1 MPPVPYHLHAFPSS
15 LGIPTAG
22 TLIVRQVDLMRAAAT
37 IGVTPFGR
45 SAHRYPASIDLLW
58 RAAMAQANLQERHTH
73 WERSD
78 SYCRMNPTEKGAVS
92 YFLGQVQAKLAAE
105 QIFGIATF
113 AHFES
118 YLEAIGQRSNQSR
131 PDFIGFNNRGNT
143 FVTVEAKGR
152 FGKHPADRYV
162 QAAKKQAQT
171 VSSSRSSGTDHVY
184 AQVAH
189 FESGVWTADLH
200 DPPSV
205 RQTNGPDPSA
215 VTFAHYWPT
224 VAAINERRRLLETSL
239 DLSDA
244 QELEGTRSALFPEV
258 GFALGVPEDIA
269 DSVTVA
275 AQSALASKH
284 LDRQQRFPD
293 LLDATSIDA
302 EEAHARRTDDPR
314 VSVGNDGIVC
324 VLLRPGNSG

>member
-1 MPPVPYHLHAFPSS
+1 MPPVPYRLHAFPRSFAM
-15 LGIPTAG
+15 PTTG
-22 TLIVRQVDLMRAAAT
+22 TLNVRPVDLMRAAAT

-45 SAHRYPASIDLLW
+45 SAQRYPASIDLLW
-58 RAAMAQANLQERHTH
+58 RAAMAHANLQEHHTH

-78 SYCRMNPTEKGAVS
+78 SYCRMNPSEKGAVS

-113 AHFES
+113 AHYES
-118 YLEAIGQRSNQSR
+118 YLEAIGERTNQSR
-131 PDFIGFNNRGNT
+131 PDFIGFNPRGDT

-171 VSSSRSSGTDHVY
+171 MAGSRSSGTDYVY

-200 DPPSV
+200 DPPSM

-224 VAAINERRRLLETSL
+224 VAAINERRQLLEIPP
-239 DLSDA
+239 DLSAARD
-244 QELEGTRSALFPEV
+244 LEGTRSALFPEV

-269 DSVTVA
+269 EPVTVA
-275 AQSALASKH
+275 AQPALAGK
-284 LDRQQRFPD
+284 RFEQRQRFPE
-293 LLDATSIDA
+293 LLDATSI
-302 EEAHARRTDDPR
+302 EADVALRRQTDNPR
-314 VSVGNDGIVC
+314 VSIGNDGIVC
-324 VLLRPGNSG
+324 VLLRPGNNG